1 MRRSS
6 ILSLLVALPAVV
18 SAQSGATRPIVS
30 GVNWHPAPAT
40 LTAQCDSSLARMR
53 TRVAA
58 AVSVPPQQRT
68 IDNLK
73 AIEGAVTSLG
83 REVYPLTFLYYVA
96 PDSALRAASV
106 DCDQKVTNFWV
117 EFSSNPDVYAT
128 AKSLADKNAGASAD
142 DRRLIALYVEFSK
155 QSGGAL
161 DSTTRRHTTALFKRL
176 YDLQRD
182 FSIATSSDST
192 TILVTPAGIAG
203 FPPQLVAT
211 LKRTPDSS
219 YILPVNSA
227 TSALVMRSATNSDT
241 RERYAR
247 AEARIG
253 GPANVSRL
261 SLALVLRDSIAHLMG
276 VPNWATYQLQ
286 TKTAKTP
293 ARVLAFLNEIGTNL
307 LPKARAEHAERAA
320 LKKASGDATPYRPW
334 DYSFYGTLL
343 RKQKYNI
350 DEQEV
355 REYFPVDR
363 VVSGVLDIYSRL
375 LGVRF
380 AEIVPADAWA
390 PGVREFAVSD
400 SASGQ
405 TLGLIYLDLFPR
417 PNKYNHFANW
427 GLRSRIAKPDGTTD
441 KTISVIVGNWPTPE
455 PGKQALLSHGNV
467 ITFFHEF
474 GHMMAGTLATSTY
487 ATNLSL
493 RQDFVEAPSQ
503 MLENWMWQPEVLSLV
518 SRNVKTG
525 QPLPKSLI
533 DRMIAAK
540 HLSDGISGTAQVF
553 YSMYDMTLAASP
565 PTIDVS
571 ETWRTLFPKLTGSEA
586 VPDGIPEA
594 NFGHLMGGYD
604 AGYYGYLWS
613 RVYAQDLFTRFEK
626 EGILSPKT
634 GAAYRRLILEPGG
647 LREPDELL
655 QAFLGRPLDYE
666 AFYRDMGIQ
675 KR

>member
-1 MRRSS
+1 
-6 ILSLLVALPAVV
+6 
-18 SAQSGATRPIVS
+18 
-30 GVNWHPAPAT
+30 
-40 LTAQCDSSLARMR
+40 
-53 TRVAA
+53 
-58 AVSVPPQQRT
+58 
-68 IDNLK
+68 
-73 AIEGAVTSLG
+73 
-83 REVYPLTFLYYVA
+83 
-96 PDSALRAASV
+96 
-106 DCDQKVTNFWV
+106 
-117 EFSSNPDVYAT
+117 
-128 AKSLADKNAGASAD
+128 
-142 DRRLIALYVEFSK
+142 
-155 QSGGAL
+155 
-161 DSTTRRHTTALFKRL
+161 
-176 YDLQRD
+176 
-182 FSIATSSDST
+182 
-192 TILVTPAGIAG
+192 
-203 FPPQLVAT
+203 
-211 LKRTPDSS
+211 
-219 YILPVNSA
+219 
-227 TSALVMRSATNSDT
+227 
-241 RERYAR
+241 
-247 AEARIG
+247 
-253 GPANVSRL
+253 
-261 SLALVLRDSIAHLMG
+261 MG

-293 ARVLAFLNEIGTNL
+293 ARVLSFLNEIGTNL

-363 VVSGVLDIYSRL
+363 VVAGVLDIYSRL

-380 AEIVPADAWA
+380 AEMVPADAWA

-427 GLRSRIAKPDGTTD
+427 GLRSRIAKPGGTTD

-474 GHMMAGTLATSTY
+474 GHMMAGTLATSPY